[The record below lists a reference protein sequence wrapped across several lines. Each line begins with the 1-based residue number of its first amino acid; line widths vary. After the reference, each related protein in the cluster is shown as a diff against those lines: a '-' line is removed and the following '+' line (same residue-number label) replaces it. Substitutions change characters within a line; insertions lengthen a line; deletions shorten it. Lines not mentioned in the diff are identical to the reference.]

1 MTQRKNYFIAKGMQ
15 SKFAGTILLLVF
27 LITVITA
34 CNIYVLGSFFLQ
46 TQATLNETQT
56 TEGMMRH
63 FVTQLWPRLLLLVL
77 VNVIIIFI
85 VSIMY
90 SHQIAGPA
98 YKLEKSIQRIASGD
112 LTFEVTLRKNDN
124 LKELAAAING
134 MLSKFRNTLASA
146 RTLSDDI
153 AKKLETM
160 GDDEKFGML
169 AKSAQELKGMI
180 EQFKITKDSSAPA
193 TEVIEEDDGESEDA
207 EA

>member
-15 SKFAGTILLLVF
+15 SKFAGTILLLAF

-34 CNIYVLGSFFLQ
+34 CNIYVLGSFFMQ
-46 TQATLNETQT
+46 TQASIGENQT
-56 TEGMMRH
+56 AEGMMRH

-77 VNVIIIFI
+77 VNVIIVFI

-124 LKELAAAING
+124 LKELAASING
-134 MLSKFRNTLASA
+134 MLSKFRNTLAST

-153 AKKLETM
+153 AKKLESM
-160 GDDEKFGML
+160 GDDEKFAQL
-169 AKSAQELKGMI
+169 AKSAKELRGMI
-180 EQFKITKDSSAPA
+180 EQFKIQKDENPA
-193 TEVIEEDDGESEDA
+193 ANIEVIEEVDEA